1 MIGSNERVAVLRD
14 RILAMVEHPTPH
26 PEVNIVLGELLP
38 GVQTILRE
46 QFVGM
51 YLTGSLATGDF
62 DRNSDVDFVVVTED
76 VVGGELFSV
85 LDMLHQRVAM
95 IDSWCATQL
104 DGGYVPRR
112 ALRRFDPSNAV
123 HAHIDRGLGER
134 LKMVQYDEGVVQ
146 SHLLRER
153 GIALEGPDPRTLTD
167 KVTPGDLRNAMPRV
181 LDEWASRILDDP
193 ARIATQGYQSYT
205 VLSLCR
211 ILYTFE
217 FGAVVSKQVAA
228 RWARRTLSEAQLI
241 DRAWIG
247 RQHPERAAVAEDVE
261 GTLGLIRQILGRMG
275 TSV

>member
-1 MIGSNERVAVLRD
+1 
-14 RILAMVEHPTPH
+14 MVDHPTPY
-26 PEVNIVLGELLP
+26 PEVNVVLGELLP
-38 GVQTILRE
+38 GLQAILRA

-62 DRNSDVDFVVVTED
+62 DRNSDVDFVVVTEEE
-76 VVGGELFSV
+76 VGGELFSA
-85 LDMLHQRVAM
+85 LDILHRRVAI

-104 DGGYVPRR
+104 DGGYIPRR

-123 HAHIDRGLGER
+123 HAHIDRGSGEHLR
-134 LKMVQYDEGVVQ
+134 MVQYDEGVVQ

-153 GIALEGPDPRTLTD
+153 GITLEGPDPRTLID

-181 LDEWASRILDDP
+181 LDGWASRILDDP

-211 ILYTFE
+211 ILYTLE

-228 RWARRTLSEAQLI
+228 QWGRQTLGQALLI

-247 RQHPERAAVAEDVE
+247 RQHPERAAASEDID
-261 GTLGLIRQILGRMG
+261 GTLALIREILRRTG
-275 TSV
+275 TSL